1 MKSKQMNLPVFPLR
15 MQPQLKEAIANRACV
30 ENRTQTDLIR
40 GAVKEYL
47 LKPLKQK
54 KQDNLISLSE
64 FNQIQHGNHTFT
76 DPH

>member
-1 MKSKQMNLPVFPLR
+1 MSLITFPFRVEPELKQ
-15 MQPQLKEAIANRACV
+15 AICDRACV